1 MNDTTPNIIIK
12 SRKKQQRRNILDIDI
27 SSNSKKRKEIN
38 NGYVQAIERSVSN
51 CNYKE
56 TT

>member
-1 MNDTTPNIIIK
+1 MSEQTPNIIIK
-12 SRKKQQRRNILDIDI
+12 SRKKHQKRNILDIDI

-38 NGYVQAIERSVSN
+38 DGYVQAIKRSVSN
-51 CNYKE
+51 CNTNE